1 MQAQHVNP
9 AGKVAHIEAIASK
22 GGADDTA
29 TGEIAFRPVM
39 ETTIRPPSKMV
50 RIDAGGSPIDA
61 TLGHRFWIN
70 GKGWEMAKFLAPDA
84 ALQSVSGSA
93 TVASVEPLPLEQ
105 EAEAYNLVV
114 NDFHTYFVG
123 DAKLLVH
130 DNSCPKPTASKVPGQ
145 ATLRDVEPAAV
156 TVSKEPSTVRPAAN

>member
-1 MQAQHVNP
+1 
-9 AGKVAHIEAIASK
+9 
-22 GGADDTA
+22 
-29 TGEIAFRPVM
+29 VM

-84 ALQSVSGSA
+84 AVQSAAGST
-93 TVASVEPLPLEQ
+93 TVNSVEPLPPEQ

-114 NDFHTYFVG
+114 HDFHTYFVG

-130 DNSCPKPTASKVPGQ
+130 DNSCPKPTASKVPGE
-145 ATLRDVEPAAV
+145 ATLRDVPPATLAV
-156 TVSKEPSTVRPAAN
+156 RKESAPARPAEN